1 MACGSCTSPI
11 FVLVSLRNSQDRVKD
26 CRIGIDARMLPHEKA
41 TLLNSKIGPLN
52 SKLVFP
58 PQNLVDIVWK
68 DKPAKSKDPVFL
80 QPREFTGASCVCPA
94 CPVPHTLSLTP
105 TGEDATRKLEKV
117 REWIREQPASTL
129 SYSKAPPTPAQIHVG
144 TLITNL
150 SQIAYLLNLRGSDI
164 PFNPLFQAY
173 LYIGLD
179 KAVIFLESPKA
190 PEDIQTYLR
199 TIGVDRRDYN
209 DLWTFLRKRE
219 WGEGKVRT

>member
-1 MACGSCTSPI
+1 MARGQCAFAI
-11 FVLVSLRNSQDRVKD
+11 YEFVSLTHSQDRVKD
-26 CRIGIDARMLPHEKA
+26 CRIGIDARMLPHDKA
-41 TLLNSKIGPLN
+41 TLLNSKIGALN

-58 PQNLVDIVWK
+58 PQNLVDLVWQ
-68 DKPAKSKDPVFL
+68 DKPVKSKDPVFL
-80 QPREFTGASCVCPA
+80 QPREFTGASCVCFA
-94 CPVPHTLSLTP
+94 FP
-105 TGEDATRKLEKV
+105 TAHVHLLVSIGEDATRKLEKV

-144 TLITNL
+144 TLIPNL

-173 LYIGLD
+173 LYVGLD
-179 KAVIFLESPKA
+179 KAVIFLESSKA